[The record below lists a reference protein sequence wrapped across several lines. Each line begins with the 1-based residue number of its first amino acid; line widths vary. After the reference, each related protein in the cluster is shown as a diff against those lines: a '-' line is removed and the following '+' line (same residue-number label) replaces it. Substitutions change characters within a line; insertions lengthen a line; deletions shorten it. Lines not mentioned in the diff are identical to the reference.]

1 MKRILFSL
9 LLLLSFGCIAADAAG
24 PGMYKP
30 VNSPLPGGKDGK
42 IVVVELF
49 WYGCPHCYHFEDYVE
64 KWAPTLADDVEFVQ
78 LPAVFRRNWVPAARA
93 HFAAEALGVLDRFH
107 RPYFDALH
115 KERRRLFRE
124 EAILDFVEELGIDR
138 DAFEKAYNS
147 FAVDARVREAMK
159 YTMQSGITG
168 VPALVVNGKYWTAAS
183 LAGDFEG
190 MLKVANDLIERERKA
205 DGRP

>member
-1 MKRILFSL
+1 MKRILFTLLMLLPLVSL
-9 LLLLSFGCIAADAAG
+9 ADTPA

-30 VNSPLPGGKDGK
+30 VNPPLPGGKDGK
-42 IVVVELF
+42 IQVVELF
-49 WYGCPHCYHFEDYVE
+49 WYGCPHCYHFEEYVE
-64 KWAPTLADDVEFVQ
+64 KWAPGLADDVEFVQ

-93 HFAAEALGVLDRFH
+93 HFAAQALGVLDRFH

-138 DAFEKAYNS
+138 DEFRKAYNS

-168 VPALVVNGKYWTAAS
+168 VPAMVVNGKYWTAAS
-183 LAGDFEG
+183 LAGDFER
-190 MLKVANDLIERERKA
+190 MLEVVNGLIEREREA
-205 DGRP
+205 AGTAP